1 MIDTASHPAPMT
13 ESPGWFAERTMWAG
27 RLTPLRR
34 FVRTETGGAAFLIAA
49 ALAGLV
55 WANVGDS
62 YQEVWDT
69 PVAITVGEEGIHLS
83 LREWI
88 NSGLMTFFFFVVGL
102 EARREVDL
110 GELRERRRL
119 VLPLLA
125 GVGGM
130 AAAVAVYLAFTLGGS
145 AAAGWGIVMAS
156 DTALGLG
163 LLAVAAPH
171 APQRLRAFV
180 LTVLV
185 VNDLIALAVIGAVY
199 SHDLEVAALAWAVAL
214 VAMTVTLRALG
225 LRSGILC
232 ALLGLAAWVALLES
246 GVEPVVLGL
255 ALGVLFGARPVGR
268 PELHRAVDRFRGFR
282 EQPTPQLERSARRGL
297 RAAIPPNERLLAL
310 FHPWTSYAIVPLF
323 ALANAG
329 IVIDGDLLRRAGG
342 SPVTWGVLLAF
353 VAGKPLGTLGASL
366 AVTRLSRGRLRPP
379 VGWAAVVSAGTITG
393 VGFTVSL
400 LIACLAFTGA
410 GLDEAKLGLLGAAAL
425 APALTWLVIR
435 STELLPRSRRIK
447 ALLGG
452 AAPLVDLAYDV
463 DPARDHIR
471 GPLDAPVTVVE
482 YGDFECPFCG
492 RAEPEVRELLREFSD
507 VRYVW
512 RHLPLSDV
520 HLHAEPAAEAAEAAA
535 AQDAFW
541 PMHDLLLAHQDA
553 LEAADLVGYAER
565 LGMDVERFTAD
576 LDACLR
582 AERIAED
589 IEGADLS
596 GVTGTPTFFINGRRH
611 YGPYDIASLS
621 AAVHAAEAHGRL
633 ESIESA

>member
-1 MIDTASHPAPMT
+1 MKV
-13 ESPGWFAERTMWAG
+13 SPGWLAERTMWAG

-34 FVRTETGGAAFLIAA
+34 FIRAETGGAAVLIAA

-55 WANVGDS
+55 WANAGSS
-62 YQEVWDT
+62 YQQVWDT
-69 PVAITVGEEGIHLS
+69 PVALTVGEAGIHLS
-83 LREWI
+83 LREWV
-88 NSGLMTFFFFVVGL
+88 NSGLMTFFFFVIGL
-102 EARREVDL
+102 EARREFDL

-119 VLPLLA
+119 VLPTLA
-125 GVGGM
+125 AVGGM
-130 AAAVAVYLAFTLGGS
+130 AAAVAIYLAFNLGGS
-145 AAAGWGIVMAS
+145 SASGWGIALSS

-163 LLAVAAPH
+163 LLALAAPR

-185 VNDLIALAVIGAVY
+185 VNDVVALAVIGAVY
-199 SHDLEVAALAWAVAL
+199 SHDLEVAALAWAVAF
-214 VAMTVTLRALG
+214 VATTVILRALG
-225 LRSGILC
+225 LRSGTLC
-232 ALLGLAAWVALLES
+232 ALLGVPAWVALLES

-255 ALGVLFGARPVGR
+255 ALGLLFGARPVGR
-268 PELHRAVDRFRGFR
+268 SELHRAVDRFRGFR

-329 IVIDGDLLRRAGG
+329 IVIDGDLLRRAAG
-342 SPVTWGVLLAF
+342 SSVTWGVLLGF
-353 VAGKPLGTLGASL
+353 LAGKPLGMFGMSL
-366 AVTRLSRGRLRPP
+366 AVTRFSRGRLRPP
-379 VGWAAVVSAGTITG
+379 VGRAGVISAGTITG

-425 APALTWLVIR
+425 APALTWIVIR
-435 STELLPRSRRIK
+435 ATELLPWPRRIK

-452 AAPLVDLAYDV
+452 AAPLLDLACDV

-471 GPLDAPVTVVE
+471 GPLEAPVTVVE

-492 RAEPEVRELLREFSD
+492 RAEPEVRELLRDFSD

-535 AQDAFW
+535 AQEAFW

-553 LEAADLVGYAER
+553 LDTADLVGYSEQ
-565 LGMDVERFTAD
+565 LGLDVERFAGD
-576 LDACLR
+576 LDMCLG
-582 AERIAED
+582 AERIAGD
-589 IEGADLS
+589 VEGADLS

-621 AAVHAAEAHGRL
+621 AAVRAAEAHGRL
-633 ESIESA
+633 ESLERARLSTR